1 MVSELT
7 KFNISTPEKPA
18 RIKEIIKSR
27 EGDAHSAL
35 ERTSKV
41 VSNVNWDWEST
52 VWLTMNRMAEKKK
65 KTLGETR
72 LSRGPNGVAYSSV
85 SRGNTHLKSIWKM
98 RPNPFAAHIQQ
109 YVTVA
114 SEIHTDKTVSEDK
127 RQDMTI

>member
-1 MVSELT
+1 MSPT
-7 KFNISTPEKPA
+7 KQAKSQGNSG
-18 RIKEIIKSR
+18 KEPKLHQNG
-27 EGDAHSAL
+27 E
-35 ERTSKV
+35 
-41 VSNVNWDWEST
+41 
-52 VWLTMNRMAEKKK
+52 K

-72 LSRGPNGVAYSSV
+72 LSRGPNGVAYSSI